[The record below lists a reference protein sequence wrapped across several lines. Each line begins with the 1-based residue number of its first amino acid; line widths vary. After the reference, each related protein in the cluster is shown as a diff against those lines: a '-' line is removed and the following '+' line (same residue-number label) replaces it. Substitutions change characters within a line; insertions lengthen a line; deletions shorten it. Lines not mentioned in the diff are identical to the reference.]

1 MFRPLESLPVALEQA
16 LDGLRSQLASY
27 PAVVVAYSG
36 GVDSALVAAI
46 AAEQLGER
54 ALAVT
59 GVSPALAPHLR
70 EEARLQAAWMG
81 IRQREIATRELE
93 DPDYS
98 SNPSDRCYAC
108 KRELHGRLG
117 ELLEQIALSG
127 AGGESAASEAQVV
140 DGVNHDD
147 LGDHRPG
154 IRAAQER
161 GVRSPLA
168 ELGID
173 KAGVRQLSRALGFPW
188 WDKPAQ
194 PCLASRF
201 PYGESISAE
210 RLRRVGAAEAWL
222 RQRGFRDLRVRSQG
236 EVARIE
242 LPAASLG
249 DALQQLAAAGLRAE
263 LVAAFL
269 ALGFQAVSLDLE
281 GLVSGKLNRALRSP
295 GPWPGESR
303 GWRGGPGAR
312 PQAAP
317 SRAGSRSAPSTE
329 AGVSRRKLVSL
340 WRADPS
346 SSARVRQAFSGMVWS
361 PQVKTSTAA
370 YPDSGQVWI
379 EMWDSANRARPVT
392 PWGWKRWVIRLSRV
406 APARFAAVVMVSLR
420 KASSSSFDG
429 SQS

>member
-1 MFRPLESLPVALEQA
+1 MFRPLESLPATLEAALEA
-16 LDGLRSQLASY
+16 LRAQLASQ

-70 EEARLQAAWMG
+70 EEARLQATWMG
-81 IRQREIATRELE
+81 IRQREIATRELD
-93 DPDYS
+93 DPAYS

-117 ELLEQIALSG
+117 ELLVQLQ
-127 AGGESAASEAQVV
+127 SEALVV

-168 ELGID
+168 ELGIN

-201 PYGESISAE
+201 PYGEAISAE

-222 RQRGFRDLRVRSQG
+222 RQRGFAELRVRSQG
-236 EVARIE
+236 EAARIE
-242 LPAASLG
+242 LPAAQLH
-249 DALQQLAAAGLRAE
+249 ALLAE
-263 LVAAFL
+263 LGSAPSRTALVDAFR
-269 ALGFQAVSLDLE
+269 ALGFSAVSLDLE
-281 GLVSGKLNRALRSP
+281 GLVSGKLNRELPR
-295 GPWPGESR
+295 
-303 GWRGGPGAR
+303 
-312 PQAAP
+312 
-317 SRAGSRSAPSTE
+317 
-329 AGVSRRKLVSL
+329 
-340 WRADPS
+340 
-346 SSARVRQAFSGMVWS
+346 
-361 PQVKTSTAA
+361 
-370 YPDSGQVWI
+370 
-379 EMWDSANRARPVT
+379 
-392 PWGWKRWVIRLSRV
+392 
-406 APARFAAVVMVSLR
+406 
-420 KASSSSFDG
+420 
-429 SQS
+429 